1 MSNKLKE
8 NTRIK
13 STIIL
18 LTTIVLITFI
28 SIIVIKLNTYINR
41 NPYLDE
47 INEIIQQKYGEDFW
61 IDNNCTKDDKI
72 SEITIYACEK
82 TYQSDNIFEKTNII
96 QKIIYKYINNNKKNF
111 DKINQIV
118 EEQGGIKKTKQ
129 EGVSLFFRNNDRTQ
143 SSGRLNVFCF
153 FNDIKYKTTTGF
165 NSLIICAKSSDAE
178 YSNITFIKIIYF
190 DKIKYLK
197 YSGTNIDDIFILEK
211 MQNLE
216 ELSLE
221 ISDNDTFYKAKSI
234 AKKMGISIHIT

>member
-72 SEITIYACEK
+72 SEITSTLY
-82 TYQSDNIFEKTNII
+82 SVS
-96 QKIIYKYINNNKKNF
+96 F
-111 DKINQIV
+111 DTLPPVCPDLHCSAPLEN
-118 EEQGGIKKTKQ
+118 
-129 EGVSLFFRNNDRTQ
+129 SFPDRKST
-143 SSGRLNVFCF
+143 RLN
-153 FNDIKYKTTTGF
+153 
-165 NSLIICAKSSDAE
+165 SSHC
-178 YSNITFIKIIYF
+178 
-190 DKIKYLK
+190 L
-197 YSGTNIDDIFILEK
+197 
-211 MQNLE
+211 
-216 ELSLE
+216 LSRMP
-221 ISDNDTFYKAKSI
+221 SSA
-234 AKKMGISIHIT
+234 

>member
-82 TYQSDNIFEKTNII
+82 IYQSDNIFEKTNII
-96 QKIIYKYINNNKKNF
+96 QKIIYKYINNNKKC
-111 DKINQIV
+111 I
-118 EEQGGIKKTKQ
+118 
-129 EGVSLFFRNNDRTQ
+129 
-143 SSGRLNVFCF
+143 
-153 FNDIKYKTTTGF
+153 
-165 NSLIICAKSSDAE
+165 
-178 YSNITFIKIIYF
+178 
-190 DKIKYLK
+190 
-197 YSGTNIDDIFILEK
+197 
-211 MQNLE
+211 
-216 ELSLE
+216 
-221 ISDNDTFYKAKSI
+221 
-234 AKKMGISIHIT
+234 

>member
-1 MSNKLKE
+1 MPVKK
-8 NTRIK
+8 
-13 STIIL
+13 
-18 LTTIVLITFI
+18 
-28 SIIVIKLNTYINR
+28 YINR
-41 NPYLDE
+41 
-47 INEIIQQKYGEDFW
+47 IIFLRKL
-61 IDNNCTKDDKI
+61 IL
-72 SEITIYACEK
+72 
-82 TYQSDNIFEKTNII
+82 
-96 QKIIYKYINNNKKNF
+96 YKYINNNKKHF

-165 NSLIICAKSSDAE
+165 NSLIIFAKSSDAE
-178 YSNITFIKIIYF
+178 YSNITFSKIIYF

-211 MQNLE
+211 MRNLE

-234 AKKMGISIHIT
+234 AKKMGITIHIT

>member
-82 TYQSDNIFEKTNII
+82 TYQSEIFLRKLILF
-96 QKIIYKYINNNKKNF
+96 KK
-111 DKINQIV
+111 
-118 EEQGGIKKTKQ
+118 
-129 EGVSLFFRNNDRTQ
+129 S
-143 SSGRLNVFCF
+143 
-153 FNDIKYKTTTGF
+153 Y
-165 NSLIICAKSSDAE
+165 
-178 YSNITFIKIIYF
+178 
-190 DKIKYLK
+190 
-197 YSGTNIDDIFILEK
+197 
-211 MQNLE
+211 
-216 ELSLE
+216 
-221 ISDNDTFYKAKSI
+221 
-234 AKKMGISIHIT
+234 ISI

>member
-96 QKIIYKYINNNKKNF
+96 QKIIYKYINNNKKHF

-118 EEQGGIKKTKQ
+118 EEQGGIKNKT
-129 EGVSLFFRNNDRTQ
+129 RR
-143 SSGRLNVFCF
+143 
-153 FNDIKYKTTTGF
+153 
-165 NSLIICAKSSDAE
+165 SLIIFFV
-178 YSNITFIKIIYF
+178 TM
-190 DKIKYLK
+190 
-197 YSGTNIDDIFILEK
+197 T
-211 MQNLE
+211 
-216 ELSLE
+216 ELSLPA
-221 ISDNDTFYKAKSI
+221 D
-234 AKKMGISIHIT
+234 

>member
-96 QKIIYKYINNNKKNF
+96 QKIIYKYINNNKKHF

-153 FNDIKYKTTTGF
+153 FNDIKLQPD
-165 NSLIICAKSSDAE
+165 LIH
-178 YSNITFIKIIYF
+178 
-190 DKIKYLK
+190 L
-197 YSGTNIDDIFILEK
+197 
-211 MQNLE
+211 
-216 ELSLE
+216 
-221 ISDNDTFYKAKSI
+221 
-234 AKKMGISIHIT
+234 

>member
-82 TYQSDNIFEKTNII
+82 IYQSDNIFEKTNII
-96 QKIIYKYINNNKKNF
+96 QKIIYKYINNNKKHF

-118 EEQGGIKKTKQ
+118 EEQGGIK
-129 EGVSLFFRNNDRTQ
+129 
-143 SSGRLNVFCF
+143 
-153 FNDIKYKTTTGF
+153 YKTTTGF
-165 NSLIICAKSSDAE
+165 NSLIIFAKSSDAE
-178 YSNITFIKIIYF
+178 YSNITFSKIIYF

-211 MQNLE
+211 MRNLE

-234 AKKMGISIHIT
+234 AKKMGITIHIT

>member
-82 TYQSDNIFEKTNII
+82 TYQSDNICEKTNII
-96 QKIIYKYINNNKKNF
+96 QKIIYKYINNNKKHF

-129 EGVSLFFRNNDRTQ
+129 EGVSLFFRNNDRAQ

-178 YSNITFIKIIYF
+178 YSNITFSKIIYF

-234 AKKMGISIHIT
+234 AKKMGITIHIT